1 MPTVK
6 ELRERLADMPDDY
19 EVVIYPKYSGVGDAG
34 FNKYRFKIQNV
45 CEQHPRGEEL
55 KNKPEELKDY
65 LGGRN
70 PESYEVEKHIA
81 IIF

>member
-6 ELRERLADMPDDY
+6 ELRDRLANMPDDY
-19 EVVIYPKYSGVGDAG
+19 EVVIYPKYSGIGVSGYNKFR
-34 FNKYRFKIQNV
+34 FNIQNV
-45 CEQHPRGEEL
+45 CEQHPKGETF
-55 KNKPEELKDY
+55 KDKPEQLKEY
-65 LGGRN
+65 FRGRN